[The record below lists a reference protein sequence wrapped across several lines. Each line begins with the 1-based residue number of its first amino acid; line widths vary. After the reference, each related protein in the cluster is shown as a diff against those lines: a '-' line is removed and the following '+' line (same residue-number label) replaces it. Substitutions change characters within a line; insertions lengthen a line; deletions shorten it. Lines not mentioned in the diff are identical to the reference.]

1 MLIEARYSFV
11 AKIAC
16 RSQKIMVLTGLAGF
30 VVANAVEKFGS
41 ELVKVGANLFH
52 IRGQTRKGG
61 GSKLAVT

>member
-1 MLIEARYSFV
+1 MR
-11 AKIAC
+11 
-16 RSQKIMVLTGLAGF
+16 F

-61 GSKLAVT
+61 MSKLAVR